1 MFERARLSKIKQLH
15 QTGHHLAVLK
25 RIYKSYVL
33 IIDRILSRQQPPG
46 IGQSEES
53 GRRAGG
59 GAGATQVSEQGGQA
73 YSTPLTP
80 RASVKFERLR
90 DRIELYALSEI
101 DECLE
106 EKESL
111 VFLVRAWLEEKFLTR
126 QADSTWNRIST

>member
-33 IIDRILSRQQPPG
+33 IIDRILSRQQSPG
-46 IGQSEES
+46 MEQLEGT
-53 GRRAGG
+53 RAGSGG
-59 GAGATQVSEQGGQA
+59 GAGGTQVSEQGGQA

-90 DRIELYALSEI
+90 DRIELYALSEL

-111 VFLVRAWLEEKFLTR
+111 VFLVRALLKKFQTM
-126 QADSTWNRIST
+126 QADSK